1 MEDHVLFPCDPCHPD
16 GAFSLVQYISMYVS
30 ANDLGHNIYPHVDK
44 QATLFLIKSDAWCAE
59 DRVNLALLSGDPS
72 AA

>member
-1 MEDHVLFPCDPCHPD
+1 
-16 GAFSLVQYISMYVS
+16 MYVS